1 MVSNTDWEKY
11 SKSINNAAVCF
22 GIGSYGVYLA
32 NVLFINILD
41 KIISFNV
48 MGNAALTI
56 ILEWII
62 VFIVCNIFIRLMSK
76 IPVLDKFSG
85 I

>member
-1 MVSNTDWEKY
+1 MFY
-11 SKSINNAAVCF
+11 LSIF
-22 GIGSYGVYLA
+22 
-32 NVLFINILD
+32 LD
-41 KIISFNV
+41 KIISFDI
-48 MGNAALTI
+48 MRNAALTI